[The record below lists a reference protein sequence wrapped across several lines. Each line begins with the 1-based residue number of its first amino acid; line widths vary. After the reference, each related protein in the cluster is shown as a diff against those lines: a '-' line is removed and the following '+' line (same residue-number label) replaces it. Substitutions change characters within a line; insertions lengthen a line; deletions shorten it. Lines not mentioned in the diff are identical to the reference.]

1 MALVVLV
8 PALAAGW
15 QAIAKVGDLTVPDAS
30 ALAHGRG
37 CRARELRGGVGA
49 RRGACPWRLGEPA
62 AWVAARNDV
71 AINLAVIVMAG
82 MTVVADSG
90 WPDLVLGV
98 IIVVV
103 NAWAAVREVWELAEE
118 ERLAAKAVAGEP
130 FD

>member
-1 MALVVLV
+1 LLTAGGAVLV
-8 PALAAGW
+8 NSVAAWVLAG
-15 QAIAKVGDLTVPDAS
+15 VR
-30 ALAHGRG
+30 AHGG
-37 CRARELRGGVGA
+37 SVSH
-49 RRGACPWRLGEPA
+49 A

-103 NAWAAVREVWELAEE
+103 NAWAAVREVWKLAEE